1 MGSNPDYLNDLESF
15 LDNPAALMS
24 TSPNPPVM
32 SPLGQTN
39 PMSNGVGVRDRL
51 RHHLNGEKRKL
62 EDASDV
68 MPKTQRTDDHG
79 LMMLDG
85 LDHEHT
91 FKTED
96 MKAEPDLK
104 DEQPQGG
111 FGGQGGLLAQALMDK
126 RPSSTNGHLNSPAG
140 FFGVG
145 SPRPVGSPAVLAP
158 PGSPDM
164 MALKQQIDAIKNTPS
179 LNEEQRNAKI
189 TEFIRQHPQLKRR
202 ILMHSKMNNEKMRQA
217 MGQDLLMQRDQVQG
231 GGNMMVQD
239 YGPGPGYPPN
249 SGNNDN
255 AFMPGPYMDN
265 IGMQGFGGPGGPA
278 ATSGPRSRGRGNLPP
293 ANMNNMYPG
302 PMQSEM
308 WDMGNKCVPSQMP
321 TQPQQHLHPPP
332 QYSYRQ
338 PGPVPRPNN
347 MMNSIGQSCYNSPQN
362 EYMATGMYG
371 QQQQLYPG
379 QRGGVG
385 VMGEPLYPNEPL
397 GQGPMGVRG
406 FNPPGY
412 PGGGMRM
419 VNPAYPADGFQND
432 YMIPNG
438 GRNVRHQDF
447 MYHQQQQQQQHQQ
460 HQHRSMNPQ
469 HPMGFGP
476 QQHQR
481 GLAPNFGMATSPRL
495 PGSIGQMSPVMSPPM
510 HSPATAQMP
519 MGTPNSQTSVYNN
532 NNNSS
537 SSGNNNNNNNNGNAF
552 NLQNGTSNNGFH
564 FHDDFPGPPIQS
576 PGILG
581 SNGMTEDNGI
591 DSLLGPDDGLLGP
604 TIPAAPNTSWKLNA
618 AELRRDLLQRL
629 TNALKDSHS
638 GAGLDSEASAMEEE
652 AFNSCDTEESYYHR
666 LAQMLASKFSTIQEN
681 QPQTPTSYP
690 DSTTLQDSV
699 SCPKLSSSTDG
710 ATETSGGDLLAK
722 ANPILA
728 ESLAATNDDLISA
741 AAPPGVE
748 SKDSCELF
756 SSSSSASSSPVSSSV
771 TMATASMSSSSP
783 SLAPSILSNGSSN
796 PPLRKADNFHRPN
809 TDAGEKG
816 LHRTVNGRRPSGKG
830 NTTTPTTATNGNN
843 NNNNNPHSVDSGIG
857 SPRST
862 TSTSLYSPKL
872 HGTSP
877 SLVAVANLESSPGK
891 LS

>member
-15 LDNPAALMS
+15 LDNPASLMS
-24 TSPNPPVM
+24 TSPNQTAM
-32 SPLGQTN
+32 SPMGQTN
-39 PMSNGVGVRDRL
+39 TMSNGVGVRDRL

-68 MPKTQRTDDHG
+68 MPKTQRTDDHSH
-79 LMMLDG
+79 MILDS
-85 LDHEHT
+85 LEHDHA
-91 FKTED
+91 FKSED
-96 MKAEPDLK
+96 MKVESDLK
-104 DEQPQGG
+104 DEQPQTG

-145 SPRPVGSPAVLAP
+145 SPRPVGSPGVLAP

-179 LNEEQRNAKI
+179 LSEEQRNAKI

-202 ILMHSKMNNEKMRQA
+202 ILMHSKMNNEKMRQT
-217 MGQDLLMQRDQVQG
+217 MGQDLLMQRDQVP

-239 YGPGPGYPPN
+239 FGSGYPPN
-249 SGNNDN
+249 SGNNNEN

-265 IGMQGFGGPGGPA
+265 SGMQGFAGPGGPA
-278 ATSGPRSRGRGNLPP
+278 VTSAPRNRGRSNLPP

-308 WDMGNKCVPSQMP
+308 WDMGNKCMPGQMP
-321 TQPQQHLHPPP
+321 TQQHLHPPP
-332 QYSYRQ
+332 QYPYRQ
-338 PGPVPRPNN
+338 PVPGPRPNN
-347 MMNSIGQSCYNSPQN
+347 MMSSIGPSCYNSPQS
-362 EYMATGMYG
+362 EYMAAGMYG
-371 QQQQLYPG
+371 QQQPMYPG

-385 VMGEPLYPNEPL
+385 VMGEPLYPTEPM
-397 GQGPMGVRG
+397 GPGPMGVRG

-432 YMIPNG
+432 YTIPIG
-438 GRNVRHQDF
+438 GRNVRHPDF
-447 MYHQQQQQQQHQQ
+447 MYHQQQQQQQQQQQ

-469 HPMGFGP
+469 HSMGFGP
-476 QQHQR
+476 QQHMQHQR
-481 GLAPNFGMATSPRL
+481 GLTPSFGMATSPRL
-495 PGSIGQMSPVMSPPM
+495 PGSIGQISPVMSPPM

-519 MGTPNSQTSVYNN
+519 MGTPNGQPTVYNN
-532 NNNSS
+532 SS
-537 SSGNNNNNNNNGNAF
+537 NNNNGNTYSMQGSSS
-552 NLQNGTSNNGFH
+552 NNNGFH
-564 FHDDFPGPPIQS
+564 FNDEFPGPPIQS

-581 SNGMTEDNGI
+581 SSGIPEDTGI
-591 DSLLGPDDGLLGP
+591 DSLLGPDDGMLAS
-604 TIPAAPNTSWKLNA
+604 TVPAAANTSWKLNS

-629 TNALKDSHS
+629 TNALKDSQS
-638 GAGLDSEASAMEEE
+638 GAGIDSEASAMEEE
-652 AFNSCDTEESYYHR
+652 AFNSCDTEESYFHR
-666 LAQMLASKFSTIQEN
+666 LAQMLATKFSTIQEN

-710 ATETSGGDLLAK
+710 ATDTSGSDILAK

-728 ESLAATNDDLISA
+728 ESLAATNDDNFSA
-741 AAPPGVE
+741 ASAPGVD
-748 SKDSCELF
+748 SKDSELF

-783 SLAPSILSNGSSN
+783 SLTPSILSNGCGTGN

-809 TDAGEKG
+809 TDSGEKG

-830 NTTTPTTATNGNN
+830 NTNTPTATNGNN

-877 SLVAVANLESSPGK
+877 SLVQVANLESSPGK